1 MKVTAEDYP
10 SLAEHMSVQIQEAAK
25 TQTEQDPKKHE
36 PRPLIK
42 LQKIRDKEKNFESK
56 QEVKKRCI
64 TYGKTK
70 IQRQKISHQ
79 KIWRPTFRGNGI
91 FPRAERK
98 ELSSKALYPVKIL

>member
-10 SLAEHMSVQIQEAAK
+10 SLAEHMSLQIQEAAK

-56 QEVKKRCI
+56 QEEKKDVLPME
-64 TYGKTK
+64 K
-70 IQRQKISHQ
+70 QRFKEKISHQ
-79 KIWRPTFRGNGI
+79 KIWRPTFRGNGT
-91 FPRAERK
+91 FPEAERK
-98 ELSSKALYPVKIL
+98 ELSCKALYPVKIF